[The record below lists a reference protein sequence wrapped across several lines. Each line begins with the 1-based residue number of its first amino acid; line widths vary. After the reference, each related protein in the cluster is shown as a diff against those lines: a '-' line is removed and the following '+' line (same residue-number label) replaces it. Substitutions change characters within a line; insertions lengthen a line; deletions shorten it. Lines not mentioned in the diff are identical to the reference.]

1 MQMSRLKKNLKILF
15 YSTLKDFK
23 LLVEEQGE
31 DKSYSV
37 NWLRLH
43 KIPCFKWRF
52 KAANEVFLIEH
63 HNDRL
68 P

>member
-1 MQMSRLKKNLKILF
+1 MSRLKKNLKILF

-37 NWLRLH
+37 NLLKLQ
-43 KIPCFKWRF
+43 KIPCFK
-52 KAANEVFLIEH
+52 
-63 HNDRL
+63 
-68 P
+68 